1 MDIKISVPKAPIAP
15 AMSAELPSHLC
26 IIWEQFPR
34 IGEKISLM
42 WGYVELQKCLSNII
56 LDDRG
61 DRDGFPQPVLD
72 ALMKIHRR
80 HAEMVPED
88 YAGLI

>member
-1 MDIKISVPKAPIAP
+1 MNIKISVPRAPIAP
-15 AMSAELPSHLC
+15 AMPAGLPSHLC

-42 WGYVELQKCLSNII
+42 WGYVELQKYLSNII

-61 DRDGFPQPVLD
+61 DRDGFPKPVLD
-72 ALMKIHRR
+72 ALVEIHRR
-80 HAEMVPED
+80 HARVVPENNAD
-88 YAGLI
+88 PI

>member
-1 MDIKISVPKAPIAP
+1 MDIKISRPKAPIAP
-15 AMSAELPSHLC
+15 AMPAGLPSHLS

-42 WGYVELQKCLSNII
+42 WGYVELQKYLGNII

-61 DRDGFPQPVLD
+61 DRDGFPKPVLD
-72 ALMKIHRR
+72 ALVEIHRR

-88 YAGLI
+88 YTGPI

>member
-1 MDIKISVPKAPIAP
+1 MDIKISVPKTPIAP
-15 AMSAELPSHLC
+15 AMPAELPSHLC

-61 DRDGFPQPVLD
+61 DRDGFPKPVLD
-72 ALMKIHRR
+72 ALMEIHRR